1 MGQKRAAYKIL
12 VGRPEGKRPFGKTSY
27 ACMHACTHTHT
38 HTLGLAPFFRRISV
52 SINIANGGVLTRD
65 KIDPSWNPPMPW
77 LNSMVGGEHG
87 G

>member
-1 MGQKRAAYKIL
+1 
-12 VGRPEGKRPFGKTSY
+12 
-27 ACMHACTHTHT
+27 
-38 HTLGLAPFFRRISV
+38 V